1 MMIEQAMEQEQPK
14 VVRSVDVPDM
24 DDDIEVYSNKEI

>member
-14 VVRSVDVPDM
+14 VVRSVVVPDM
-24 DDDIEVYSNKEI
+24 DDDIEVYDDEEM